1 MLLITSVDDTAADYP
16 KFKKK
21 NTTKELCVVL
31 KDSQDAIGH
40 LIKQR

>member
-16 KFKKK
+16 KLKK

-31 KDSQDAIGH
+31 RDSQDAIGH